1 MAEALTNQAPVV
13 QFDANSLVLFFG
25 LKFPQVDL
33 ILRGLGK
40 LPHDEVADFIV
51 ALRGHALQQ
60 IQEAEAKAKATVQP
74 QPPAEG
80 GA

>member
-1 MAEALTNQAPVV
+1 MTNAPASAAPVV
-13 QFDANSLVLFFG
+13 QFDANSLVLLFG
-25 LKFPQVDL
+25 LKFSQVDL

-60 IQEAEAKAKATVQP
+60 VQEAEAKAKAATQP
-74 QPPAEG
+74 QPAEG
-80 GA
+80 GE